1 MEDDYFM
8 KALAGPFDDWPIYDA
23 TVIFAITARVGST
36 SLVDAVARSG
46 IASEVAEIFNP
57 RHRGYEIY
65 GELKPDNAQDYLN
78 RYFQRFMRTGRLVFK
93 SNYWDMVTAIP
104 RKDVRD
110 RLFPNLKVIYCYR
123 RDLLA
128 QAYSLWRANS
138 TNVWHVA
145 DPSAAIPSPSS
156 APDFAAIKASMD
168 NLAYEVHRWQLL
180 FEREEIEP
188 LSIAYE
194 DIAADHD
201 AATRAVLDFI
211 GSNAPL
217 AQTTHRKI
225 STTPEDIAAIDE
237 LRRAVLEQR
246 SDNSPA
252 RYGDAALERPSG
264 SGDAHPRAGSDNGPP
279 VG

>member
-1 MEDDYFM
+1 MAGGYRYINGIGNRAIGWDVYQLADVACAIGRAGRASRHQVELDPRLPASADAVEVEIGQVDRARGEARLVATLGLDF
-8 KALAGPFDDWPIYDA
+8 ALEEVLLGEEARRVEARADLVELRGRRD
-23 TVIFAITARVGST
+23 RVGRPQIERVT
-36 SLVDAVARSG
+36 RADAIEALLTKRGIRVFRSQ
-46 IASEVAEIFNP
+46 AE
-57 RHRGYEIY
+57 RSVV
-65 GELKPDNAQDYLN
+65 LQA
-78 RYFQRFMRTGRLVFK
+78 
-93 SNYWDMVTAIP
+93 
-104 RKDVRD
+104 
-110 RLFPNLKVIYCYR
+110 KVP
-123 RDLLA
+123 
-128 QAYSLWRANS
+128 
-138 TNVWHVA
+138 A
-145 DPSAAIPSPSS
+145 D
-156 APDFAAIKASMD
+156 
-168 NLAYEVHRWQLL
+168 
-180 FEREEIEP
+180 
-188 LSIAYE
+188 
-194 DIAADHD
+194 D